1 MLNNN
6 NFYVFVIS
14 NQSGIG
20 RGYYTY
26 RDVDRLHD
34 DINSDLLK
42 NYAHIDEFVYA
53 PYYKFSKKKFSLK
66 DQNMRKPKTG
76 MIDYLKKKWAIHLSK
91 SLIIGDKE
99 SDKKLAIN
107 SKIKYLI
114 LSRQIDL
121 LKILKKKL
129 NIR

>member
-26 RDVDRLHD
+26 RDVDKLHD

-53 PYYKFSKKKFSLK
+53 PYYKFSKKIFFK
-66 DQNMRKPKTG
+66 DQNMKAKTG
-76 MIDYLKKKWAIHLSK
+76 MIDYLKRNGQYISVNL
-91 SLIIGDKE
+91 
-99 SDKKLAIN
+99 
-107 SKIKYLI
+107 
-114 LSRQIDL
+114 
-121 LKILKKKL
+121 
-129 NIR
+129 